1 MERRPSGKMP
11 CMPPEWQDVNAVSI
25 AVPSPTEDEAGCS
38 SSQQG
43 GLVSEELI
51 GSIDKLNEE
60 QVKALIGSLKA
71 RLKRVKKRR
80 YGRSRS
86 MDAAKRLDGQEQQVK
101 ISQVQEEILRH
112 MSRLTDACNVQG
124 FVYGLV
130 LEKGKLLTGASSG
143 LKDWWQDKVQFDKN
157 GPLALQKHQIENSIA
172 SSSAESSSLTSVH
185 KTLLELQDT
194 TLGSL
199 LSSLIRYCDPP
210 QRKYPLELGIPP
222 TWWPSG
228 REDWWPEMGFPEDL
242 EPPPYR
248 KPHDLRKA
256 WKSCALIAVIKH
268 MAPNFDK
275 MRRIIRYSKC
285 LQEKMTAKESLL
297 WNAVL
302 DQEKRLHAT
311 APIDAPAVHK
321 IVIDAHSSPV
331 NEEVVVGSPHDEQMA
346 VDVTRKRVSE
356 DEPSMAQRI
365 FTCDFPQ
372 CLHHDYR
379 YGFPDQNSRIRH
391 QFSCLHREG
400 TAQIVDDNELRM
412 NEGGAAAVVSCDVNG
427 GGIAVGGATSM
438 DYLCNFYDANVDIN
452 NQDLYRLRSP
462 TQMEANMNNS
472 ASTSTMIQQNP
483 MNPFEQSGSMNLSH
497 FQWTLASIGGRQAT
511 DFMDQSP
518 AQEEEEFQLWW

>member
-11 CMPPEWQDVNAVSI
+11 CMPPEWQDVNAVAT

-43 GLVSEELI
+43 GLASEELI
-51 GSIDKLNEE
+51 ESVDKLSEE
-60 QVKALIGSLKA
+60 QVKALMGSLKA

-80 YGRSRS
+80 YDRSRS
-86 MDAAKRLDGQEQQVK
+86 MDAAKRSDGKERKVK

-124 FVYGLV
+124 FVYGLIWD
-130 LEKGKLLTGASSG
+130 KGKLLTGASNG

-157 GPLALQKHQIENSIA
+157 GPLALQKYQIENSIG
-172 SSSAESSSLTSVH
+172 SSSAESSSLSSVH

-210 QRKYPLELGIPP
+210 QRKHPLELGIPP

-228 REDWWPEMGFPEDL
+228 KEDWWTEMGFPEDL

-268 MAPNFDK
+268 LAPNFDK
-275 MRRIIRYSKC
+275 IRRIIRYSKC

-311 APIDAPAVHK
+311 APIDAPPVHK
-321 IVIDAHSSPV
+321 IAIDAHSSPV
-331 NEEVVVGSPHDEQMA
+331 REEVEVGPPHDEQMA
-346 VDVTRKRVSE
+346 VDVTRKRVAE
-356 DEPSMAQRI
+356 GEPSMSQQI
-365 FTCDFPQ
+365 FTCELPQ

-379 YGFPDQNSRIRH
+379 YGFLDQNSRIRH

-400 TAQIVDDNELRM
+400 TAQIVDDNELRT
-412 NEGGAAAVVSCDVNG
+412 NEGTAAVVSYDVNG
-427 GGIAVGGATSM
+427 GGIAAGGATSM
-438 DYLCNFYDANVDIN
+438 DDLCNFYDAGVDIN
-452 NQDLYRLRSP
+452 NQDLYQLQSQV
-462 TQMEANMNNS
+462 QMEANMNNS
-472 ASTSTMIQQNP
+472 ASTSTTIPINP
-483 MNPFEQSGSMNLSH
+483 SH
-497 FQWTLASIGGRQAT
+497 FQRTLASIGGPQAT
-511 DFMDQSP
+511 AFMDQSP
-518 AQEEEEFQLWW
+518 VQEVEEFQWWW